1 MCVTYS
7 AKLIKGGKIVIPADL
22 RRELGFAE
30 GDRLVFERE
39 GEALVVKSYRQVVR
53 EVQEVFRPYRSTD
66 GTNIVDDLIS
76 ERRLEAKRDEE
87 ESTNVAEHLTRK

>member
-1 MCVTYS
+1 MTYS

-39 GEALVVKSYRQVVR
+39 GETLVIKSYRQVVR
-53 EVQEVFRPYRSTD
+53 EVQEAFRPFRPAD
-66 GTNIVDDLIS
+66 GTSIVDDLIA
-76 ERRLEAKRDEE
+76 ERRLEAQRDEE
-87 ESTNVAEHLTRK
+87 EATSVAEHLTRK

>member
-1 MCVTYS
+1 MTYS

-39 GEALVVKSYRQVVR
+39 GETLVIKSYRQVVR
-53 EVQEVFRPYRSTD
+53 EVQEVFRPFRPAD
-66 GTNIVDDLIS
+66 GTSIVDDLIA

-87 ESTNVAEHLTRK
+87 EAASVAAHLTRK